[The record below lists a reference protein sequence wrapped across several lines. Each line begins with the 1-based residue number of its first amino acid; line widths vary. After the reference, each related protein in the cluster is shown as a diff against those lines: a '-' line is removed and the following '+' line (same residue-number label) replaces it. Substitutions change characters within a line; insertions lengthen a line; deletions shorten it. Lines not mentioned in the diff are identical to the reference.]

1 MTSTPVTAHPPAV
14 ASDPRTRMAVL
25 PHPRHWILW
34 PSLGAVVVLLFGLL
48 VRFVPGIASAE
59 VGVDVWLTHH
69 QSSVVS
75 SLALTIEA
83 LFSPAGSVAILAVS
97 FVFLLLVRRSPVNA
111 FAFTS
116 VAAFGYLACEV
127 FKAAVSMPRPN
138 GHLMLHPLLAET
150 GHDSFPSGH
159 TTFAVSYAIAAV
171 LLSRN
176 TRWFTLTAV
185 IGTLFALVVAFSRMY
200 VGAHY
205 LTDVIGSAVVAAVA
219 ISFWCGLW
227 SRFGL
232 TVLGW
237 MPLLRRFGPVPLS
250 ERTP

>member
-1 MTSTPVTAHPPAV
+1 M
-14 ASDPRTRMAVL
+14 L

-34 PSLGAVVVLLFGLL
+34 PAVGAVLVLLLGLL
-48 VRFVPGIASAE
+48 VRFVPGIAAAE
-59 VGVDVWLTHH
+59 VWADIWLTHH
-69 QSSVVS
+69 QSSIAS
-75 SLALTIEA
+75 GLALTIET
-83 LFSPAGSVAILAVS
+83 LFSPAGSVAILAIS
-97 FVFLLLVRRSPVNA
+97 FLFLLVVRRSPVNA
-111 FAFTS
+111 FAFSS

-176 TRWFTLTAV
+176 TRWFTLTV
-185 IGTLFALVVAFSRMY
+185 VLGTLFALAVAVSRMY

-205 LTDVIGSAVVAAVA
+205 LTDVIGSALVAAVA
-219 ISFWCGLW
+219 ISFYCGLW

-232 TVLGW
+232 TILGW
-237 MPLLRRFGPVPLS
+237 LPFLRRVGPVPPVLKS
-250 ERTP
+250 VAPAGGEAKASRATVPRRP